1 MEKVNMIPL
10 TPYPLKGAEILLTP
24 YHLKGAEILLTPY
37 PLKGGVDVDFVIFF
51 LKSGPPFRGVGGQQ
65 SQKSVFL

>member
-24 YHLKGAEILLTPY
+24 Y
-37 PLKGGVDVDFVIFF
+37 PLKGGVEVD
-51 LKSGPPFRGVGGQQ
+51 
-65 SQKSVFL
+65 